1 MLPYHDADRMQ
12 VTLLDVNVRLK
23 LWGHNP
29 DFKQIVSL
37 RDYIVWE
44 QVVSEMLSFPNVEI
58 GHLLEEVHLALKIG
72 A

>member
-29 DFKQIVSL
+29 DFK